1 MKKAI
6 RNLIIGK
13 GVYIES
19 RNEFRQIMLSGQYA
33 LISIVVIL
41 FYLITDLR
49 DWPSTSQTSSV
60 YIVTL
65 LLVATSLFLHRMK
78 RHCTANY
85 FLFPTFNI
93 ALFLLVSSEDLT
105 TGAFV
110 FFIPASLGSFAVF
123 NYRQRKTAIAFAL
136 FSFSLFVLAM
146 VGNFSLLT
154 FRTYSESYIRM
165 NQLINFSLAFPIS
178 IMAVYLLISLNH
190 DNANNLLK
198 SNKQLEKL
206 NQELDRFVYSTSH
219 DLRAPLLSVQGLLKL
234 MEVSSNEERSKYQ
247 QMIQSRLVSLDKFI
261 HDITDYSRNNRLEIA
276 RENVN
281 LSMLALDIWESL
293 KYSVDAQGI
302 EFINELP
309 TDLIVNND
317 GSRLRIVFSNLIAN
331 AIRYHD
337 QRKENRYIRIYHH
350 LTSTSFSL
358 HIQDNGQGIAPEYQT
373 KIFDMFFRG
382 NESSQGSGLG
392 LYIVKETLEK
402 LSGNIQLTS
411 TLRQGSTF
419 SVSIPQ

>member
-33 LISIVVIL
+33 LISIAVIL
-41 FYLITDLR
+41 FYLTLDLCN
-49 DWPSTSQTSSV
+49 WPRVNQTV
-60 YIVTL
+60 YLYFGALVLIVT
-65 LLVATSLFLHRMK
+65 SLALHRFQ

-93 ALFLLVSSEDLT
+93 LLYLIVSSEDLA

-123 NYRQRKTAIAFAL
+123 NFAQRRIAIAFAL
-136 FSFSLFVLAM
+136 FSFSLFALAM

-154 FRTYSESYIRM
+154 LRTYSESYIRM

-234 MEVSSNEERSKYQ
+234 MEVSSNEERGKYQ
-247 QMIQSRLVSLDKFI
+247 QMIQSRLLSLDKFI

-293 KYSVDAQGI
+293 KYSADAQGI
-302 EFINELP
+302 EFVNELP
-309 TDLIVNND
+309 ADLIVNND

-350 LTSTSFSL
+350 LTSASFSL
-358 HIQDNGQGIAPEYQT
+358 HIQDNGQGIAPEYQK

>member
-1 MKKAI
+1 MKRAI

-33 LISIVVIL
+33 LISIMVII
-41 FYLITDLR
+41 FYFILDLT
-49 DWPSTSQTSSV
+49 DWPIIHETT
-60 YIVTL
+60 YL
-65 LLVATSLFLHRMK
+65 YFGALVLIAISLILHRNQ

-93 ALFLLVSSEDLT
+93 LLYLVVSSENLR

-110 FFIPASLGSFAVF
+110 FFIPTSLGSFAVF
-123 NYRQRKTAIAFAL
+123 NYTQRRIAIAFAL
-136 FSFSLFVLAM
+136 FSFSLFALAM
-146 VGNFSLLT
+146 VGNFSILT

-190 DNANNLLK
+190 YNANNLLK

-234 MEVSSNEERSKYQ
+234 MEVSGLEERSKYQ
-247 QMIQSRLVSLDKFI
+247 QMIQSRLLSLDKFI
-261 HDITDYSRNNRLEIA
+261 HDITDYSRNNRLEIV

-281 LSMLALDIWESL
+281 LSALALDVWESL
-293 KYSVDAQGI
+293 KYSADAQGI

-309 TDLIVNND
+309 NDLIVTND
-317 GSRLRIVFSNLIAN
+317 VSRLRIVISNLVAN

-337 QRKENRYIRIYHH
+337 PRKENKYIRVYHH
-350 LTSTSFSL
+350 LTKTSFSL
-358 HIQDNGQGIAPEYQT
+358 HIEDNGQGIAPEYQT

-382 NESSQGSGLG
+382 NESSKGSGLG

-419 SVSIPQ
+419 SVSMPQ